1 MKQLEEAFLI
11 TLLLIFSFV
20 KYHHCILGFNQLFRG
35 SLLNNRLLKMTTYL
49 KEPINLKDIDQ
60 VHKLK
65 IKSTQ
70 SKEILQE
77 MKEHLLKKILIK
89 K

>member
-1 MKQLEEAFLI
+1 
-11 TLLLIFSFV
+11 
-20 KYHHCILGFNQLFRG
+20 
-35 SLLNNRLLKMTTYL
+35 MTTYL

-70 SKEILQE
+70 SKEVLQE

-89 K
+89 KWMRVEKRQR